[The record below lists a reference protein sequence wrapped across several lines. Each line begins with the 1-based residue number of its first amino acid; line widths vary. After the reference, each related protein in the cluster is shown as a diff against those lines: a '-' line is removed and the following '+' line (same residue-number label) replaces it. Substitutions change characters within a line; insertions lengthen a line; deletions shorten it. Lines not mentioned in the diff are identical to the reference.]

1 MSDETDELYSVD
13 VDALLDLA
21 AELRRDGELG
31 FVCWGSARLVA
42 AAETIEAALSEEVDE
57 A

>member
-1 MSDETDELYSVD
+1 MSETDELYSVD

-21 AELRRDGELG
+21 AEMRRDGRLG
-31 FVCWGSARLVA
+31 FVCWASERLVA
-42 AAETIEAALSEEVDE
+42 AAETIEAALSEEECE

>member
-21 AELRRDGELG
+21 AEMRRDGELG

>member
-1 MSDETDELYSVD
+1 MSDTSELYSVD

-21 AELRRDGELG
+21 AEMRRDGRLG

-42 AAETIEAALSEEVDE
+42 AAETIEAALSEEAGE
-57 A
+57 E